1 MPLCAARTGGEPV
14 LTRSR
19 CDTLRLVHRLL
30 VSCAPQNGEAD
41 NGRVAAPDGCGFTHL
56 LKRCENLYAVIFA
69 GWLSAKK

>member
-19 CDTLRLVHRLL
+19 CDTLVHRL

-56 LKRCENLYAVIFA
+56 HKRCENLYAVIFA
-69 GWLSAKK
+69 GWPVAKK